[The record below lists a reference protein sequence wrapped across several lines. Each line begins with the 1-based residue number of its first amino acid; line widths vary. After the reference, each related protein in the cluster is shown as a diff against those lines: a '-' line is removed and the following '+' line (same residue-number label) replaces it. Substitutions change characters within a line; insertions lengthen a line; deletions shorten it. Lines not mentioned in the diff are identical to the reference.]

1 MVAAKALPVCNPA
14 PGIHVAGES
23 GDLYDAKNNI
33 GLQMNLPENYLGIAF
48 SSSENGNGIC
58 DWKVRPLMNP
68 KVPEN
73 SAGTVQGGQNEAI
86 LAARK
91 AIGFYMNENSSR
103 GDTR

>member
-1 MVAAKALPVCNPA
+1 
-14 PGIHVAGES
+14 
-23 GDLYDAKNNI
+23 
-33 GLQMNLPENYLGIAF
+33 MNLPENYLGIAF
-48 SSSENGNGIC
+48 SISENGNGTC

-68 KVPEN
+68 KIPEN
-73 SAGTVQGGQNEAI
+73 SAGTVLGGQNEAI